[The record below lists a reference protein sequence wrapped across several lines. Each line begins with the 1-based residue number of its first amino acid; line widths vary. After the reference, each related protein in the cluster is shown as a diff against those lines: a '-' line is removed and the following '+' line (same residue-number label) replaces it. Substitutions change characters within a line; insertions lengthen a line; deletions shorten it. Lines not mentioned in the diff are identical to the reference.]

1 MDITA
6 MQAKRLVAAV
16 RAKRV
21 IAAVL
26 AVALPWSGASAA
38 CLGMQVHAHR
48 GAPTLPENSL
58 ASISAAYAGGWD
70 GVEIDMQRLKDG
82 RWVLHHDMLTGRT
95 VGGVGRKAV
104 LQLSSADWRGAKLLG
119 QGGGSPPPFLDDA
132 LRVAAAQPAKTFNA
146 ELKVVYRDCAPVGQ
160 LVAGM
165 KQALPHGN
173 WMITSAFPE
182 ALRCVRGT
190 DRQGYLGL
198 IVFDPR
204 HAESVSANALGKY
217 VAQRATAPKLTRQ
230 WLANLAANVGAPVG
244 VHVDAMTLAANP
256 QLLRDAAAQSVRV
269 FVYAVGGDAALAQQL
284 RATKQREGY
293 LPSGV
298 IIDGDAQT
306 FCRAM
311 GG

>member
-1 MDITA
+1 
-6 MQAKRLVAAV
+6 MQARRLMVAAL
-16 RAKRV
+16 
-21 IAAVL
+21 AAI
-26 AVALPWSGASAA
+26 LPWADASAA

-48 GAPTLPENSL
+48 GAPALPENSL
-58 ASISAAYAGGWD
+58 ASIRAAYAGAWD

-82 RWVLHHDMLTGRT
+82 TWVLHHDLLTGRT
-95 VGGVGRKAV
+95 VSGVGRRAV
-104 LQLSSADWRGAKLLG
+104 LQLSSADWRGAKLMG
-119 QGGGSPPPFLDDA
+119 QGGGQPPPFLDDA
-132 LRVAAAQPAKTFNA
+132 LQVAAAQPAKTFNA
-146 ELKVVYRDCAPVGQ
+146 ELKVVYRDCAPVGK
-160 LVAGM
+160 LVANLQ
-165 KQALPHGN
+165 QALPHGN

-190 DRQGYLGL
+190 DPQGYLGL

-204 HAESVSANALGKY
+204 HAESVSANPLGKY
-217 VAQRATAPKLTRQ
+217 VSQHATAPKLTRP
-230 WLANLAANVGAPVG
+230 WLANLAATVGAPVG

-284 RATKQREGY
+284 RATRQREGY

-298 IIDGDAQT
+298 IIDGDAQA
-306 FCRAM
+306 FCKAM

>member
-1 MDITA
+1 MP
-6 MQAKRLVAAV
+6 AKRLVAALL
-16 RAKRV
+16 
-21 IAAVL
+21 AAL
-26 AVALPWSGASAA
+26 IPWSSVSAA

-58 ASISAAYAGGWD
+58 ASIRAAYAGGWD

-82 RWVLHHDMLTGRT
+82 AWVLHHDLLTGRT

-104 LQLSSADWRGAKLLG
+104 LQLSSNDWRGARLMG
-119 QGGGSPPPFLDDA
+119 QGGGAAPPFLDDA

-146 ELKVVYRDCAPVGQ
+146 ELKVIYRDCAPVSK
-160 LVAGM
+160 LVTGM
-165 KQALPHGN
+165 KAALPHGN
-173 WMITSAFPE
+173 WMITSAFAD

-190 DRQGYLGL
+190 DKQGYLGL

-204 HAESVSANALGKY
+204 HADSISANPLGKY
-217 VAQRATAPKLTRQ
+217 VSQRATAPSLTRA
-230 WLANLAANVGAPVG
+230 WLANLAATVGAPVG

-284 RATKQREGY
+284 RATRQREGY

-298 IIDGDAQT
+298 IIDGDAAA

>member
-1 MDITA
+1 M
-6 MQAKRLVAAV
+6 RV
-16 RAKRV
+16 KRV
-21 IAAVL
+21 IAALLAAVL
-26 AVALPWSGASAA
+26 PVSGASAA

-48 GAPTLPENSL
+48 GAPMLPENSL

-70 GVEIDMQRLKDG
+70 GVEIDMQRLQDG
-82 RWVLHHDMLTGRT
+82 RWVLHHDVLTGRT

-104 LQLSSADWRGAKLLG
+104 LQLNSADWRGAKLMG

-146 ELKVVYRDCAPVGQ
+146 ELKVVYRDCAPVSQ

-165 KQALPHGN
+165 KQSLPHGN

-204 HAESVSANALGKY
+204 NAESVSANPLGKY
-217 VAQRATAPKLTRQ
+217 VSQRATAPKLTRP
-230 WLANLAANVGAPVG
+230 WLANLAKTVGAPVG

-256 QLLRDAAAQSVRV
+256 QLLRDAASESVRV

-298 IIDGDAQT
+298 IIDGDAQA
-306 FCRAM
+306 FCRTM

>member
-1 MDITA
+1 MRT
-6 MQAKRLVAAV
+6 KRL
-16 RAKRV
+16 
-21 IAAVL
+21 IAALL
-26 AVALPWSGASAA
+26 AAALPWSGVSAA

-48 GAPTLPENSL
+48 GAPALPENSL
-58 ASISAAYAGGWD
+58 ASIRAAYAGAWD

-82 RWVLHHDMLTGRT
+82 NWVLHHDLLTGRT

-104 LQLSSADWRGAKLLG
+104 LQLSSAQWRDATLTGP
-119 QGGGSPPPFLDDA
+119 GGGTPPPFLDDA

-146 ELKVVYRDCAPVGQ
+146 ELKVVYRDCAPVSK

-165 KQALPHGN
+165 KTALPHGN
-173 WMITSAFPE
+173 WMITSAFPD
-182 ALRCVRGT
+182 ALRCVRGA

-204 HAESVSANALGKY
+204 HAESLGANPLGKY
-217 VAQRATAPKLTRQ
+217 VSQRAAAPKLTRQ
-230 WLANLAANVGAPVG
+230 WLADLAAKVGAPVG
-244 VHVDAMTLAANP
+244 VHVDALTLAANP

-284 RATKQREGY
+284 RTTKQREGY

-298 IIDGDAQT
+298 IIDGDAQA
-306 FCRAM
+306 FCRAL

>member
-1 MDITA
+1 M
-6 MQAKRLVAAV
+6 
-16 RAKRV
+16 RAKRALAAAL
-21 IAAVL
+21 IA
-26 AVALPWSGASAA
+26 ALPWSGAGAA

-48 GAPTLPENSL
+48 GAPALPENSL

-70 GVEIDMQRLKDG
+70 GVEIDMQRLRDG
-82 RWVLHHDMLTGRT
+82 RWVLHHDLLTGRT

-119 QGGGSPPPFLDDA
+119 QGGGPPPPFLDDA

-146 ELKVVYRDCAPVGQ
+146 ELKVIYRDCEPVGK
-160 LVAGM
+160 LVGGM

-182 ALRCVRGT
+182 ALRCARRS
-190 DRQGYLGL
+190 DRDGYLGL

-204 HAESVSANALGKY
+204 HADAVSANPLGRY
-217 VAQRATAPKLTRQ
+217 VSQRAVAPTLSRQ
-230 WLANLAANVGAPVG
+230 WLANLATTVGAPVG
-244 VHVDAMTLAANP
+244 VHVDASTLAANP

-284 RATKQREGY
+284 RSTRQREGY

-298 IIDGDAQT
+298 IIDGDARA
-306 FCRAM
+306 FCRAV

>member
-1 MDITA
+1 
-6 MQAKRLVAAV
+6 MQARRWMAA
-16 RAKRV
+16 AL
-21 IAAVL
+21 IAVT
-26 AVALPWSGASAA
+26 PWSAVSAA
-38 CLGMQVHAHR
+38 CMGMQVHAHR

-58 ASISAAYAGGWD
+58 ASIRAAYAGQWD

-82 RWVLHHDMLTGRT
+82 RWVLHHDVLTGRT
-95 VGGVGRKAV
+95 VSGVGRRAV
-104 LQLSSADWRGAKLLG
+104 LQLSSADWRGAKLMG
-119 QGGGSPPPFLDDA
+119 QGGGQPPPFLDDA
-132 LRVAAAQPAKTFNA
+132 LQVAAAQPAKTFNA
-146 ELKVVYRDCAPVGQ
+146 ELKVVYRDCAPVGK

-165 KQALPHGN
+165 KATLPHGN

-190 DRQGYLGL
+190 DAQGYLGL

-204 HAESVSANALGKY
+204 HAESVSANPLGKY
-217 VAQRATAPKLTRQ
+217 VAQRATAPKLDRQ
-230 WLANLAANVGAPVG
+230 WLATLAKTVGAPVG

-256 QLLRDAAAQSVRV
+256 RLLRDAAAQSVRV

-284 RATKQREGY
+284 RTTRQREGY

-298 IIDGDAQT
+298 IIDGDAQA
-306 FCRAM
+306 FCQAL

>member
-1 MDITA
+1 MRA
-6 MQAKRLVAAV
+6 SRL
-16 RAKRV
+16 

-26 AVALPWSGASAA
+26 AAALPWSGASAA

-48 GAPTLPENSL
+48 GAPALPENSL
-58 ASISAAYAGGWD
+58 ASIRAAYAGAWD

-82 RWVLHHDMLTGRT
+82 TWVLHHDLLTGRT
-95 VGGVGRKAV
+95 VSGVGRKAV
-104 LQLSSADWRGAKLLG
+104 LQLSSDQWRDARLTGA
-119 QGGGSPPPFLDDA
+119 GGGTPPPFLTDA

-146 ELKVVYRDCAPVGQ
+146 ELKVIYRDCAPVSK

-165 KQALPHGN
+165 KAALPHGN

-204 HAESVSANALGKY
+204 HAQSPGSNPLAGTPLGK
-217 VAQRATAPKLTRQ
+217 VVSQRAAPPQLTHQ
-230 WLANLAANVGAPVG
+230 WLANLAATVGAPVG
-244 VHVDAMTLAANP
+244 VHVDALTLAANP

-298 IIDGDAQT
+298 IIDGDAQA
-306 FCRAM
+306 FCRAV

>member
-1 MDITA
+1 
-6 MQAKRLVAAV
+6 MQARRLMVAAL
-16 RAKRV
+16 
-21 IAAVL
+21 AAI
-26 AVALPWSGASAA
+26 LPWADAGAA

-58 ASISAAYAGGWD
+58 ASIRAAYAGGWD

-82 RWVLHHDMLTGRT
+82 RWVLHHDLLTGRT
-95 VGGVGRKAV
+95 VSGVGRRAV
-104 LQLSSADWRGAKLLG
+104 LQLSSADWRGARLAG
-119 QGGGSPPPFLDDA
+119 QGGGQPPPFLDDA
-132 LRVAAAQPAKTFNA
+132 LQVAATQPAKTFNA
-146 ELKVVYRDCAPVGQ
+146 ELKVVYRDCAPVGK
-160 LVAGM
+160 LVANLQ
-165 KQALPHGN
+165 QALPHGN

-190 DRQGYLGL
+190 DPQGYLGL

-204 HAESVSANALGKY
+204 HAESISANPLGKY
-217 VAQRATAPKLTRQ
+217 VSQRVTAPKLTRP
-230 WLANLAANVGAPVG
+230 WLANLAATVGAPVG

-284 RATKQREGY
+284 RATRQREGY

-298 IIDGDAQT
+298 IIDGDAQA
-306 FCRAM
+306 FCKAM

>member
-1 MDITA
+1 
-6 MQAKRLVAAV
+6 MQARRL
-16 RAKRV
+16 
-21 IAAVL
+21 IAALL
-26 AVALPWSGASAA
+26 AATLPWSGASAA

-48 GAPTLPENSL
+48 GAPALPENSL
-58 ASISAAYAGGWD
+58 ASIRAAYAGAWD

-82 RWVLHHDMLTGRT
+82 NWVLHHDLLTGRT

-104 LQLSSADWRGAKLLG
+104 LQLSSAQWRDATLTGP
-119 QGGGSPPPFLDDA
+119 GGGTPPPFLDDA

-146 ELKVVYRDCAPVGQ
+146 ELKVVYRDCAPVSK

-165 KQALPHGN
+165 TAALPHGN
-173 WMITSAFPE
+173 WMITSAFAD

-204 HAESVSANALGKY
+204 HAESLGGNPLGGTPLGKY
-217 VAQRATAPKLTRQ
+217 VSQRATAPKLTRQ
-230 WLANLAANVGAPVG
+230 WLADLAAKVGAPVG
-244 VHVDAMTLAANP
+244 VHVDALTLAANP
-256 QLLRDAAAQSVRV
+256 RLLRDAAAQSVRV

-298 IIDGDAQT
+298 IIDGDAQA
-306 FCRAM
+306 FCRAV

>member
-1 MDITA
+1 MR
-6 MQAKRLVAAV
+6 AKRL
-16 RAKRV
+16 
-21 IAAVL
+21 IAAL
-26 AVALPWSGASAA
+26 IAAALPWSGASAA

-48 GAPTLPENSL
+48 GAPALPENSL
-58 ASISAAYAGGWD
+58 ASIRAAYAGAWD

-82 RWVLHHDMLTGRT
+82 NWVLHHDLLTGRT

-104 LQLSSADWRGAKLLG
+104 LQLSSAQWRDAKLTG
-119 QGGGSPPPFLDDA
+119 PGGGTAPPFLDEA

-146 ELKVVYRDCAPVGQ
+146 ELKVIYRDCAPVSK
-160 LVAGM
+160 LVTGM
-165 KQALPHGN
+165 KAALPHGN

-182 ALRCVRGT
+182 ALRCVRGA

-204 HAESVSANALGKY
+204 HADSLGASPLSKY
-217 VAQRATAPKLTRQ
+217 VSQRATAPKLTRQ
-230 WLANLAANVGAPVG
+230 WLSNLATTVGAPVG
-244 VHVDAMTLAANP
+244 VHVDALTLAANP

-298 IIDGDAQT
+298 IIDGDAQA
-306 FCRAM
+306 FCRAI

>member
-1 MDITA
+1 MRA
-6 MQAKRLVAAV
+6 SRL
-16 RAKRV
+16 
-21 IAAVL
+21 IAALL
-26 AVALPWSGASAA
+26 AAALPWSDASAA
-38 CLGMQVHAHR
+38 CMGMQVHAHR
-48 GAPTLPENSL
+48 GAPALPENSL
-58 ASISAAYAGGWD
+58 ASIRAAYAGAWD

-82 RWVLHHDMLTGRT
+82 TWVLHHDLLTGRT
-95 VGGVGRKAV
+95 VSGVGRKAV
-104 LQLSSADWRGAKLLG
+104 PQLSSNQWRDARLTGA
-119 QGGGSPPPFLDDA
+119 GGGTPPPFLADA

-146 ELKVVYRDCAPVGQ
+146 ELKVIYRDCAPVSK

-165 KQALPHGN
+165 KAALPHGN

-204 HAESVSANALGKY
+204 HAESLGANPLGKY
-217 VAQRATAPKLTRQ
+217 VSQRAVAPQLTRQ
-230 WLANLAANVGAPVG
+230 WLANLAATVGAPVG
-244 VHVDAMTLAANP
+244 VHVDALTLAANP

-298 IIDGDAQT
+298 IIDGDAQA
-306 FCRAM
+306 FCRAV

>member
-1 MDITA
+1 
-6 MQAKRLVAAV
+6 
-16 RAKRV
+16 
-21 IAAVL
+21 
-26 AVALPWSGASAA
+26 
-38 CLGMQVHAHR
+38 
-48 GAPTLPENSL
+48 
-58 ASISAAYAGGWD
+58 
-70 GVEIDMQRLKDG
+70 
-82 RWVLHHDMLTGRT
+82 
-95 VGGVGRKAV
+95 VGRKAV
-104 LQLSSADWRGAKLLG
+104 LQLNSADWRGAKLMG

-146 ELKVVYRDCAPVGQ
+146 ELKVVYRDCAPVSQ

-165 KQALPHGN
+165 KQSLPHGN

-204 HAESVSANALGKY
+204 NAESVSANPLGKY
-217 VAQRATAPKLTRQ
+217 VSQRATAPKLTRP
-230 WLANLAANVGAPVG
+230 WLANLAKTVGAPVG

-256 QLLRDAAAQSVRV
+256 QLLRDAASESVRV

-284 RATKQREGY
+284 RATRQREGY

-298 IIDGDAQT
+298 IIDGDAQA
-306 FCRAM
+306 FCRTM

>member
-1 MDITA
+1 MRAD
-6 MQAKRLVAAV
+6 RL
-16 RAKRV
+16 
-21 IAAVL
+21 IAALL
-26 AVALPWSGASAA
+26 AAALPWSGVSAA

-48 GAPTLPENSL
+48 GAPALPENSL
-58 ASISAAYAGGWD
+58 ASIRAAYAGAWD

-82 RWVLHHDMLTGRT
+82 NWVLHHDLLTGRT

-104 LQLSSADWRGAKLLG
+104 LQLSSAQWRDATLTGA
-119 QGGGSPPPFLDDA
+119 GGGTPPPFLDDA
-132 LRVAAAQPAKTFNA
+132 LRVAAAQPGKTFNA
-146 ELKVVYRDCAPVGQ
+146 ELKVVYRDCAPVSK

-165 KQALPHGN
+165 KAALPHGN

-204 HAESVSANALGKY
+204 HAESVGGSSLSGTALGKY
-217 VAQRATAPKLTRQ
+217 VSQRTTAPKLTRQ
-230 WLANLAANVGAPVG
+230 WLANLAATVGAPVG
-244 VHVDAMTLAANP
+244 VHVDALTLAANP

-284 RATKQREGY
+284 RASKQREGY

-298 IIDGDAQT
+298 IIDGDAQA
-306 FCRAM
+306 FCRAV